1 MLPNCWIG
9 EPLYPLPLAIT
20 DKKIQ
25 LKTIKVSAIVL
36 VAFVRFT
43 LQTFL
48 IEAPLLVTIGTLS
61 QKNRALQLNNYGFL
75 INKVALNG
83 MYLSLSLEVP
93 WLKGGPFEMLN
104 WSFNLE
110 ACNMGEIYK

>member
-9 EPLYPLPLAIT
+9 EPLYPMTLAIT

-25 LKTIKVSAIVL
+25 LKTMKVSAIVS
-36 VAFVRFT
+36 ASFVRFT
-43 LQTFL
+43 VQTFL

-75 INKVALNG
+75 INKVTLNG
-83 MYLSLSLEVP
+83 MYLSLEVP
-93 WLKGGPFEMLN
+93 WLKGAP
-104 WSFNLE
+104 SK
-110 ACNMGEIYK
+110 C